1 MWLTVEEAQAEP
13 AQKQSLLD
21 AKSEDTVVT
30 RSWTGKRARVLN
42 NEWNQSWEKQSKLKP
57 LGLPLQGLVTADA
70 WRRTEKYA
78 GVADTQKVALNIAGQ
93 VIGQINE
100 VQTVRQV
107 FERLFEE
114 YIEASEHIADIN
126 RDLI

>member
-1 MWLTVEEAQAEP
+1 
-13 AQKQSLLD
+13 
-21 AKSEDTVVT
+21 
-30 RSWTGKRARVLN
+30 VLN
-42 NEWNQSWEKQSKLKP
+42 NDWNKSWENQSELKP

-93 VIGQINE
+93 VIGQFNE

-114 YIEASEHIADIN
+114 YLEASSHIN
-126 RDLI
+126 DLNKDLF